1 MINDYQT
8 EARIGNRYNPA
19 QLNDTGLGAL
29 MITMTRF
36 LIVSLLICSMPAR
49 AGWEQVIKNP
59 RGDVY
64 YLDNEI
70 LQKGTVHQVWSLV
83 DLIEPIEKSASVKRL
98 YEADCVKG
106 KLRVVQKLVYSG
118 KGGQGTML
126 STDKKPGRWVY
137 PDPASVNEELML
149 RICFGGTGAKAGA
162 KKEIHSD
169 SSRMPNPTPEK

>member
-1 MINDYQT
+1 
-8 EARIGNRYNPA
+8 
-19 QLNDTGLGAL
+19 

-36 LIVSLLICSMPAR
+36 LIVWLLICWMPAR

-83 DLIEPIEKSASVKRL
+83 DLVEPIEKSASVKRL

-118 KGGQGTML
+118 KGGQGTLL
-126 STDKKPGRWVY
+126 STDTKPGRWVY
-137 PDPASVNEELML
+137 PDPASVNEELIL
-149 RICFGGTGAKAGA
+149 RICFGNTHAKAGA
-162 KKEIHSD
+162 KRQTHSD
-169 SSRMPNPTPEK
+169 PSTMTSSMPEK

>member
-1 MINDYQT
+1 
-8 EARIGNRYNPA
+8 
-19 QLNDTGLGAL
+19 
-29 MITMTRF
+29 MTRF
-36 LIVSLLICSMPAR
+36 IIVWLLISALPAH
-49 AGWEQVIKNP
+49 AGWERITKNP

-118 KGGQGTML
+118 KGGQGELL
-126 STDKKPGRWVY
+126 STDQKPGRWLY
-137 PDPASVNEELML
+137 PDPASVNEELIL
-149 RICFGGTGAKAGA
+149 RICFGKTDSTAVT
-162 KKEIHSD
+162 KKESHSD
-169 SSRMPNPTPEK
+169 TKDHKAASH